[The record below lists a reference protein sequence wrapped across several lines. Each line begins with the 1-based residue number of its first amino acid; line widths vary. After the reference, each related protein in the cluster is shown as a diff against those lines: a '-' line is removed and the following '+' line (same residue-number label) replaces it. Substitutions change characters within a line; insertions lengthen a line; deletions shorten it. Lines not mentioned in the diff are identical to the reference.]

1 MFLVL
6 DSNKCPAYDRVKL
19 SCNSCKVFKDEKKKR
34 KTLDTSIQ
42 TAYYNLQ
49 VIDWWLQLRQGMH
62 KQHRKGLNSLHAGSM
77 KNLEGMEC
85 SHPPKQEHN
94 NRSSS
99 LGYR

>member
-1 MFLVL
+1 M
-6 DSNKCPAYDRVKL
+6 R
-19 SCNSCKVFKDEKKKR
+19 KKK
-34 KTLDTSIQ
+34 KDLGLDTSIQ

-62 KQHRKGLNSLHAGSM
+62 KQHRKGLNSLRAGSM

-85 SHPPKQEHN
+85 LHPPKQKRN
-94 NRSSS
+94 SRSSS